1 MKTPLLLFNLLGS
14 SSLAWRLSDEDV
26 DFGTPWWW
34 IYAGISAALVLFAG
48 IMSGLT
54 LGLMS
59 LGLMDL
65 EVLQQSGTEEE
76 KKQAAAILP
85 VVKEQH
91 QLLVTLLLCNAAAME
106 VSLFHLISSCIC
118 SAEDYVSLWCH
129 LFFSRREHPQ
139 LLCRFM
145 AFSFDQFM
153 HLLSR

>member
-34 IYAGISAALVLFAG
+34 IYAGISSALVLFAG

-76 KKQAAAILP
+76 KKQAG
-85 VVKEQH
+85 KR
-91 QLLVTLLLCNAAAME
+91 
-106 VSLFHLISSCIC
+106 F
-118 SAEDYVSLWCH
+118 
-129 LFFSRREHPQ
+129 
-139 LLCRFM
+139 LCRGTVE
-145 AFSFDQFM
+145 
-153 HLLSR
+153 